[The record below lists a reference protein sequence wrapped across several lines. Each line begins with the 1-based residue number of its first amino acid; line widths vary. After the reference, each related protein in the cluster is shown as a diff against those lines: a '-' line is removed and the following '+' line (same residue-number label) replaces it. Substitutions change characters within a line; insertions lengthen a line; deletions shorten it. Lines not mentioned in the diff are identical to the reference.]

1 MIRVLLLTFVF
12 CYAQVL
18 FSQTENTIT
27 LTLNNT
33 PIKEAVLEIE
43 SQINYE
49 FYFQEDWFGDV
60 TLTESFTNASLNEV
74 LFKLFNQTS
83 INYHIIENRV
93 ILSNNSYIY
102 PSLPKDFFN
111 KNGLSA
117 SDEDKGAVFYN
128 EYETNSSNGKLI
140 TIGKQNNNSNQSLYT
155 ITGYVKN
162 ESTKKPIQNLVIS
175 TNNKT
180 NYTTTNSK
188 GYFSLEVP
196 AGINEIET
204 NLLGYETTTKNVLVY
219 GNGDLNFEVLEGAE
233 QLDEILI
240 AAKKNDNIKTAVV
253 GVTTIDMAGLK
264 NIPVVLGERDVLK
277 IATTMPGVKTAGE
290 GSSGFNVRG
299 GRTDQNLILLDNAVI
314 YSPSHFLG
322 FFSALNPFTT
332 GSLDIYKASIP
343 AEYGGRLS
351 SVFDIKT
358 KDGNM
363 TKFAGEGSI
372 GPITANLSIETP
384 VVKDKS
390 SIIVGGRAT
399 YSDWI
404 LKSLDEEN
412 LKNSEASFYDG
423 IVKYKHKINPNNTL
437 QASIYYSYD
446 AFSITSD
453 SVYKYNNQ
461 LASLKWDHVINEK
474 NKAEMILVNS
484 HYGYNIDY
492 EADANR
498 DFDFGYKINE
508 TELKLNFDYFYSK
521 KHKFKYG
528 ISSKLYNIKP
538 GTIKPV
544 GANSDVEFLSLEE
557 EKGLESAIYISD
569 LFEISDR
576 LLLDLGLRYSF
587 FASMGPKT
595 ENIYEDGQPR
605 NPSTIIG
612 QETFGNNEFIK
623 TYGGPEI
630 RFSFR
635 YFLTPSLSIKGGY
648 NSTIQYIHLLSNN
661 TTEAPVDTW
670 KLSDLNTK
678 PQRAQ
683 QVSLGL
689 YKNINTSDIEIS
701 LEGYYKKMNDILDY
715 KVGADLILNENL
727 EQELLQGEGKAYG
740 IEFLLKKK
748 SGKFNGWLGYSYSHS
763 FVKLDSQIDE
773 ERVNNGEYF
782 PANFDKPHDFTTVLN
797 YKLTHRFSFSANFTY
812 QTGRP
817 ITFPVG
823 KYVIANEEQVVYS
836 DRNQFRIPD
845 YYRLDVGLN
854 IEGNHKL
861 KKLAHSFWNI
871 SVYNVLG
878 RNNPYSVF
886 FVNDNGKIQAYQTS
900 IFSIPI
906 PTITYNF
913 KF

>member
-343 AEYGGRLS
+343 A
-351 SVFDIKT
+351 
-358 KDGNM
+358 
-363 TKFAGEGSI
+363 
-372 GPITANLSIETP
+372 
-384 VVKDKS
+384 
-390 SIIVGGRAT
+390 
-399 YSDWI
+399 
-404 LKSLDEEN
+404 
-412 LKNSEASFYDG
+412 
-423 IVKYKHKINPNNTL
+423 
-437 QASIYYSYD
+437 
-446 AFSITSD
+446 
-453 SVYKYNNQ
+453 
-461 LASLKWDHVINEK
+461 
-474 NKAEMILVNS
+474 
-484 HYGYNIDY
+484 
-492 EADANR
+492 
-498 DFDFGYKINE
+498 
-508 TELKLNFDYFYSK
+508 
-521 KHKFKYG
+521 
-528 ISSKLYNIKP
+528 
-538 GTIKPV
+538 
-544 GANSDVEFLSLEE
+544 
-557 EKGLESAIYISD
+557 
-569 LFEISDR
+569 
-576 LLLDLGLRYSF
+576 
-587 FASMGPKT
+587 
-595 ENIYEDGQPR
+595 
-605 NPSTIIG
+605 
-612 QETFGNNEFIK
+612 
-623 TYGGPEI
+623 
-630 RFSFR
+630 
-635 YFLTPSLSIKGGY
+635 
-648 NSTIQYIHLLSNN
+648 
-661 TTEAPVDTW
+661 
-670 KLSDLNTK
+670 
-678 PQRAQ
+678 
-683 QVSLGL
+683 
-689 YKNINTSDIEIS
+689 
-701 LEGYYKKMNDILDY
+701 
-715 KVGADLILNENL
+715 
-727 EQELLQGEGKAYG
+727 
-740 IEFLLKKK
+740 
-748 SGKFNGWLGYSYSHS
+748 
-763 FVKLDSQIDE
+763 
-773 ERVNNGEYF
+773 
-782 PANFDKPHDFTTVLN
+782 
-797 YKLTHRFSFSANFTY
+797 
-812 QTGRP
+812 
-817 ITFPVG
+817 
-823 KYVIANEEQVVYS
+823 
-836 DRNQFRIPD
+836 
-845 YYRLDVGLN
+845 
-854 IEGNHKL
+854 
-861 KKLAHSFWNI
+861 
-871 SVYNVLG
+871 
-878 RNNPYSVF
+878 
-886 FVNDNGKIQAYQTS
+886 
-900 IFSIPI
+900 
-906 PTITYNF
+906 
-913 KF
+913 